1 MPRHG
6 SALLTLLIG
15 LPAGLVAQGPDRQG
29 CVTWEEFLA
38 RSEGGRV
45 KRPERPAAFY
55 TGLFIRSTI
64 ILQQGADILEA
75 VRRSRFLVGSVLC
88 GSPAAAVDLREG
100 DEILTVN
107 EKHAYEP
114 GVLVALQ
121 SPGRVGET
129 FRLRVQRGERI
140 MTFTVQSVR
149 RPLKPA
155 GPGV

>member
-1 MPRHG
+1 M
-6 SALLTLLIG
+6 
-15 LPAGLVAQGPDRQG
+15 
-29 CVTWEEFLA
+29 
-38 RSEGGRV
+38 RSEGGRAR
-45 KRPERPAAFY
+45 RPAAAFY

-64 ILQQGADILEA
+64 VLKRNADSADVLNA
-75 VRRSRFLVGSVLC
+75 VRQSRFLVGSVVC

-149 RPLKPA
+149 RPPKQGGLGA
-155 GPGV
+155 

>member
-1 MPRHG
+1 M
-6 SALLTLLIG
+6 
-15 LPAGLVAQGPDRQG
+15 Q
-29 CVTWEEFLA
+29 
-38 RSEGGRV
+38 
-45 KRPERPAAFY
+45 RPERPAAFY

-64 ILQQGADILEA
+64 MLKRNADSADVLNA
-75 VRRSRFLVGSVLC
+75 VRQSRFLVGSVVC

-149 RPLKPA
+149 RPPKQGGLGA
-155 GPGV
+155 